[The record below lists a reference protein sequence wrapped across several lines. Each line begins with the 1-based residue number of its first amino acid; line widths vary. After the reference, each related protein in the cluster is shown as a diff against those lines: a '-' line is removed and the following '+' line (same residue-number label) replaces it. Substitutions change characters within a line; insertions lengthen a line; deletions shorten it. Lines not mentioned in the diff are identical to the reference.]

1 MAMTTPSNC
10 RSCGAAII
18 WATMPSGK
26 KNPLDA
32 EPSLI
37 GNVRLGDG
45 GTAAPLRDAEILKA
59 REDGEALYISHFA
72 TCQNAA
78 QHRRK

>member
-1 MAMTTPSNC
+1 MSSKC
-10 RSCGAAII
+10 RSCHADIV
-18 WATMPSGK
+18 WVEMPSGK

-32 EPSLI
+32 QPSPI

-45 GTAAPLRDAEILKA
+45 DKAAPLKEAEVLKA

-72 TCQNAA
+72 TCKNSAS
-78 QHRRK
+78 HRKPR